1 MLQLAALECGVD
13 TVLAAEPLGGV
24 PALRAKSLALSE
36 SFIAGVESRCAGLG
50 LELVSPRD
58 GALRGSQVSF
68 RHSGDG
74 YAVMQALAARGVIGD
89 FRAGTAGAPADR
101 TAAGASVGESAALS
115 AILRFGFAPLY
126 NRHVDVWDAVEQLRQ
141 VLASGEWR
149 EARFQTRAVVT

>member
-1 MLQLAALECGVD
+1 MARRTVEPATSVAALY
-13 TVLAAEPLGGV
+13 
-24 PALRAKSLALSE
+24 AKSLALSE
-36 SFIAGVESRCAGLG
+36 SFIAAVESRCAGLG

-68 RHSGDG
+68 RFTGDG

-89 FRAGTAGAPADR
+89 YRAGSSGSSA
-101 TAAGASVGESAALS
+101 GESAAGAADAEAGELP

-141 VLASGEWR
+141 VLALGEWR
-149 EARFQTRAVVT
+149 EDRFQARARVT